1 MLDNYQYIL
10 DDNGLNWTISS
21 VIHTLSKEIL
31 ICRFVKN
38 DVANDRIVIYDIE
51 SGKIDY
57 IGLLLG
63 YTFAWVI
70 GIVRGSIPLH
80 ALHLVQGETI
90 LRGLFIW

>member
-21 VIHTLSKEIL
+21 VIHTMTKEIL

-38 DVANDRIVIYDIE
+38 DVANDRIVIYDII

-57 IGLLLG
+57 IGTILG
-63 YTFAWVI
+63 YTFA
-70 GIVRGSIPLH
+70 
-80 ALHLVQGETI
+80 
-90 LRGLFIW
+90 